1 MSLVITRTPFRVSF
15 FGGGTDYP
23 EWYLKEGGSVLSAAI
38 DKYCYITARYRP
50 PFFPTAHRVVW
61 AHIESVQSISE
72 ILHPAV
78 REGLRML
85 DFDDSHGIEILHQ
98 GDLPART
105 GMGSSSAFAVGLILA
120 LKMMRGQAVS
130 QEDLY
135 LKAIE
140 LEQDWLKDSVGSQDQ
155 VACAMGG
162 VNVIDFNTDGAINVK
177 PIQAS
182 KQRLNGLNSRLMMF
196 YTGTSRLSS
205 EVARD
210 VISNI
215 ADRSTVLREMKAM
228 VPVAQAILEETA
240 SDLDDFGRMMNET
253 WQLKKSLSGKISNSN
268 IDDIYEASQK
278 AGALGGKL
286 LGAGHSG
293 FMMLYVPLD
302 KREAVR
308 QALHELMEVPFNFE
322 MKGSRVL
329 NDHGWMSELSA
340 SIIKRKIGQVSNG
353 VQ

>member
-1 MSLVITRTPFRVSF
+1 MSVVVTRTPFRMSF

-23 EWYLKEGGSVLSAAI
+23 DWYLKEGGAVLSTAI

-50 PFFPTAHRVVW
+50 PFFPTVHRIVW
-61 AHIESVQSISE
+61 SHIELVQSISE

-78 REGLRML
+78 RESLRML
-85 DFDDSHGIEILHQ
+85 NFDDAHGIEIMHQ

-120 LKMMRGQAVS
+120 LKMLRGQNTT

-155 VACAMGG
+155 VAVAMGG
-162 VNVIDFNTDGAINVK
+162 MNVIRFDTDGSINVD
-177 PIQAS
+177 PVQTS

-196 YTGTSRLSS
+196 FTGTSRMSS
-205 EVARD
+205 EVAKD
-210 VISNI
+210 LISNI
-215 ADRSTVLREMKAM
+215 GDRTSILREMKDL
-228 VPVAQAILEETA
+228 VVEAQSILER
-240 SDLDDFGRMMNET
+240 SDRDLDDFGRLMDVT
-253 WQLKKSLSGKISNSN
+253 WNLKKKLSGKISNST
-268 IDDIYEASQK
+268 IDDIYDAAKK

-293 FMMLYVPLD
+293 FVVMYVPLD
-302 KREAVR
+302 RREAVR
-308 QALHELMEVPFNFE
+308 GALHELMEVPFNFE
-322 MKGSRVL
+322 MRGARVM
-329 NDHGWMSELSA
+329 NDHAWINDLTQNVLGKFNDKA
-340 SIIKRKIGQVSNG
+340 VK
-353 VQ
+353 